1 MISLTDLQHR
11 FGFTRNEVALI
22 LFLSMSLL
30 VGAGLRWLRSAG
42 QGGTEFPPES
52 FYAASDS
59 EFAAR
64 SAAVASGA
72 TGVASG
78 ATGVASGATGA
89 AADTVS
95 PRPVAHSRAFPHKPA
110 LPPSSID
117 INTASP
123 AELAGLPGIGSAYA
137 RRIIAYRDGH
147 GRFSRIDDIMH
158 VSGIGPKK
166 FQALRPFVT
175 VR

>member
-22 LFLSMSLL
+22 LFLSLSLL
-30 VGAGLRWLRSAG
+30 AGAGIRWVRSGG
-42 QGGTEFPPES
+42 QGGMEVPPP
-52 FYAASDS
+52 FLYAASDS

-64 SAAVASGA
+64 SLA
-72 TGVASG
+72 
-78 ATGVASGATGA
+78 A
-89 AADTVS
+89 AADTLS
-95 PRPVAHSRAFPHKPA
+95 PGPAAHGRTFPRKPA
-110 LPPSSID
+110 LPSSSID
-117 INTASP
+117 INAASV
-123 AELAGLPGIGSAYA
+123 ADLVQLPGIGDAYA

-147 GRFSRIDDIMH
+147 GRFSRIDDIMR

>member
-30 VGAGLRWLRSAG
+30 VGAGLRWLRGAG

-72 TGVASG
+72 TG
-78 ATGVASGATGA
+78 T
-89 AADTVS
+89 AADTLS

-110 LPPSSID
+110 LPPASID

-123 AELAGLPGIGSAYA
+123 AELAGLPGIGRAYA

>member
-30 VGAGLRWLRSAG
+30 AGTGIRWFRSAG
-42 QGGTEFPPES
+42 QGGTEFPPAS

-64 SAAVASGA
+64 SAA
-72 TGVASG
+72 
-78 ATGVASGATGA
+78 A

-95 PRPVAHSRAFPHKPA
+95 LRPVARSRPFPHKPA
-110 LPPSSID
+110 LPSASID
-117 INTASP
+117 INRASP
-123 AELAGLPGIGSAYA
+123 AELAGLPGIGDAYA
-137 RRIIAYRDGH
+137 RRITAYRDGH
-147 GRFSRIDDIMH
+147 GRFSRIDDLMH

>member
-22 LFLSMSLL
+22 LFLSMSLMA
-30 VGAGLRWLRSAG
+30 GAGIRWIRSDG
-42 QGGTEFPPES
+42 QGGTEIPPAS

-59 EFAAR
+59 EFTAR
-64 SAAVASGA
+64 SAA
-72 TGVASG
+72 
-78 ATGVASGATGA
+78 A
-89 AADTVS
+89 AVDTAL
-95 PRPVAHSRAFPHKPA
+95 RGPVAHSHPFPRKPT
-110 LPPSSID
+110 LPSASID
-117 INTASP
+117 INSASP
-123 AELAGLPGIGSAYA
+123 AELAQLPGIGDAYA

-147 GRFSRIDDIMH
+147 GRFSRIDDIMR

>member
-30 VGAGLRWLRSAG
+30 AGAGIRWIRSER
-42 QGGTEFPPES
+42 QGGTEIPPAS
-52 FYAASDS
+52 IYAASDS

-64 SAAVASGA
+64 SAA
-72 TGVASG
+72 
-78 ATGVASGATGA
+78 A
-89 AADTVS
+89 AVDTVS
-95 PRPVAHSRAFPHKPA
+95 PRPAARSHLFPRKPA
-110 LPPSSID
+110 LPSASID
-117 INTASP
+117 INSASP
-123 AELAGLPGIGSAYA
+123 AELVQLPGIGDAYA

>member
-22 LFLSMSLL
+22 LFLAASL
-30 VGAGLRWLRSAG
+30 VAGAGIRWLRSADP
-42 QGGTEFPPES
+42 GGAEIPLPS
-52 FYAASDS
+52 MYAASDS

-64 SAAVASGA
+64 SLA
-72 TGVASG
+72 
-78 ATGVASGATGA
+78 A
-89 AADTVS
+89 AADTARPGAALRGRRAAGK
-95 PRPVAHSRAFPHKPA
+95 PRLDSA
-110 LPPSSID
+110 SID
-117 INTASP
+117 INSASL
-123 AELAGLPGIGSAYA
+123 AELVRLPGIGDAYA
-137 RRIIAYRDGH
+137 RRIIAYRAGH
-147 GRFSRIDDIMH
+147 GRFSRPDDLML

>member
-30 VGAGLRWLRSAG
+30 AGAGLRWLRCAG

-72 TGVASG
+72 AGVASG
-78 ATGVASGATGA
+78 AASA

-110 LPPSSID
+110 LPPASID

-123 AELAGLPGIGSAYA
+123 AELAGLPGIGRAYA